1 MASASFIISA
11 YHRES
16 VQTLKSCYKTK
27 AGNDPFP
34 ASAALFKGE
43 FSILLTARIKK
54 LFVIKKGIA
63 VFLQLPY
70 SGQNVQQGFFV
81 TPYNLTTRLTP
92 PS

>member
-1 MASASFIISA
+1 MISPPYVSSA
-11 YHRES
+11 YHGGR
-16 VQTLKSCYKTK
+16 VQTLNLWYKMK
-27 AGNDPFP
+27 VGNDPFP